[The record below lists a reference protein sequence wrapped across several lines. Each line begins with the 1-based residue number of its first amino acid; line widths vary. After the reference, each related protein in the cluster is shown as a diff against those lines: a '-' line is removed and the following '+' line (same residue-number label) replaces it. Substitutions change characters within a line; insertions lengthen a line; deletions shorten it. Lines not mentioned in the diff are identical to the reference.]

1 MNQERLIKII
11 EDMTEVIKNLKD
23 CKQLLQDLEEDNK
36 TIFIEFGLKQI
47 FVDFFI
53 TVENLTSMIL
63 KELKKYKIGIDMKAS
78 LIILVENKVIGEETY
93 EFLIGARLLR
103 NRISHRYKEP
113 SREELLEFINDN
125 INEFEKVLDIA
136 KSYIK
141 AQLIKENGK

>member
-53 TVENLTSMIL
+53 FV
-63 KELKKYKIGIDMKAS
+63 YKA
-78 LIILVENKVIGEETY
+78 
-93 EFLIGARLLR
+93 
-103 NRISHRYKEP
+103 
-113 SREELLEFINDN
+113 
-125 INEFEKVLDIA
+125 
-136 KSYIK
+136 
-141 AQLIKENGK
+141 

>member
-63 KELKKYKIGIDMKAS
+63 KELKKLEQKKA
-78 LIILVENKVIGEETY
+78 
-93 EFLIGARLLR
+93 
-103 NRISHRYKEP
+103 KE
-113 SREELLEFINDN
+113 
-125 INEFEKVLDIA
+125 
-136 KSYIK
+136 
-141 AQLIKENGK
+141 

>member
-93 EFLIGARLLR
+93 EFLNGARLLR

-125 INEFEKVLDIA
+125 INEFEKVLDIE

-141 AQLIKENGK
+141 A

>member
-63 KELKKYKIGIDMKAS
+63 KELKKYKIGIDMKFK
-78 LIILVENKVIGEETY
+78 NC
-93 EFLIGARLLR
+93 
-103 NRISHRYKEP
+103 
-113 SREELLEFINDN
+113 
-125 INEFEKVLDIA
+125 
-136 KSYIK
+136 
-141 AQLIKENGK
+141 

>member
-63 KELKKYKIGIDMKAS
+63 KELKKYKMI
-78 LIILVENKVIGEETY
+78 
-93 EFLIGARLLR
+93 
-103 NRISHRYKEP
+103 
-113 SREELLEFINDN
+113 
-125 INEFEKVLDIA
+125 
-136 KSYIK
+136 
-141 AQLIKENGK
+141 

>member
-1 MNQERLIKII
+1 MNRDRLLKVI

-23 CKQLLQDLEEDNK
+23 CINVLQQSEEDNK

-63 KELKKYKIGIDMKAS
+63 KELKQYKIGIDMKAS
-78 LIILVENKVIGEETY
+78 LLILKNNGVVDEEMLN
-93 EFLIGARLLR
+93 FLNEERLLR

-113 SREELLEFINDN
+113 SKQELLEFINEN
-125 INEFEKVLDIA
+125 IKNFDKVLSIA
-136 KSYIK
+136 KIYM
-141 AQLIKENGK
+141 Q